1 MPAAGTR
8 HRVVIVGSGFGGLT
22 AAKAL
27 KRADAD
33 VTLISKTTNHLF
45 QPLLY
50 QVATGILSEGEIA
63 PTTRLILR
71 KQKNVRV
78 LLGDVEAIDLKTQ
91 TVTSRLMNMRTV
103 TPFDSLLGRRRCTAV
118 LLRQRPV
125 RHLGAGYEDDRRRAG
140 VARPDIGRV

>member
-1 MPAAGTR
+1 MSMPSTAAKR
-8 HRVVIVGSGFGGLT
+8 HRVVIIGSGFGGLT

-27 KRADAD
+27 KRADVD

-78 LLGDVEAIDLKTQ
+78 LLGEVEAIDLTGR
-91 TVTSRLMNMRTV
+91 TVTSRLMDMETV
-103 TPFDSLLGRRRCTAV
+103 IPFDSLIVAA
-118 LLRQRPV
+118 
-125 RHLGAGYEDDRRRAG
+125 GAQQSYF
-140 VARPDIGRV
+140 